1 MWIKMDA
8 NKILKMD
15 SNEQKKTMT
24 DAFTGMLK
32 EDQNEMTNQLYSLLK
47 DVQKNG
53 TDEEYVKLCKTN
65 ISIAGSLDEKT
76 LKSFM
81 EARMNANKKL
91 DSAGQSRDMKNLM
104 KAMEGSP
111 FKDKIMSAIG
121 SK

>member
-1 MWIKMDA
+1 M
-8 NKILKMD
+8 
-15 SNEQKKTMT
+15 NEIY
-24 DAFTGMLK
+24 
-32 EDQNEMTNQLYSLLK
+32 ENQNEIANQIYLLLK

-53 TDEEYVKLCKTN
+53 TDEEYVKLCRTN
-65 ISIAGSLDEKT
+65 ISIAGTLDEKT

-81 EARMNANKKL
+81 EARMKANKKL

-111 FKDKIMSAIG
+111 YKDKIMSAIN

>member
-1 MWIKMDA
+1 MDA

-15 SNEQKKTMT
+15 SNEQKKAMT
-24 DAFTGMLK
+24 EAFTGMLK
-32 EDQNEMTNQLYSLLK
+32 EDQNEIANQLYSLLK

-53 TDEEYVKLCKTN
+53 TDEEYVKLCRTD

-81 EARMNANKKL
+81 GARMKANKKL

-111 FKDKIMSAIG
+111 YKDKIMSAIN

>member
-1 MWIKMDA
+1 MDA

-15 SNEQKKTMT
+15 SNEQKKAMT
-24 DAFTGMLK
+24 EAFTGMLK
-32 EDQNEMTNQLYSLLK
+32 EDQNEIANQLYSLLK

-53 TDEEYVKLCKTN
+53 TDEEYVKLCRTN
-65 ISIAGSLDEKT
+65 ISIAGPLDEKT

-81 EARMNANKKL
+81 GARMKANKKL

-111 FKDKIMSAIG
+111 YKDKIMSAIN